1 MPWTQANQ
9 GKGLREQGL
18 GCSFKWDGQ
27 GRPCWEGD
35 IWTKLEEGERVRH
48 RPIWEANAESGR
60 SHWSGSLGCSR
71 DQWSWSERNQKGM
84 GVTMLPGRVRVKK
97 ELGLTLLKWNVLE
110 RFSEEK

>member
-84 GVTMLPGRVRVKK
+84 GVAMLPGRVRVKK

-110 RFSEEK
+110 RFSKEK